1 MVAPLLL
8 PRNCAEFVRQ
18 SGQGPRSPALQPHDR
33 RMPRLATLALTLP
46 LVAAAFTAALAGP
59 PWHWPVD
66 PPHAI
71 VRPFVAPAT
80 PYSAGHRGVDLAAA
94 DGTVYAPADGVVRF
108 VGVVVDRP
116 VLSIEHPGGL
126 VTSYEPVTSTLAA
139 GQPVARGDVVGSV
152 VGGHCASACLHFGV
166 RLDGRY
172 VSPLGY
178 LGGLRPS
185 VLLPTRW

>member
-1 MVAPLLL
+1 
-8 PRNCAEFVRQ
+8 
-18 SGQGPRSPALQPHDR
+18 
-33 RMPRLATLALTLP
+33 MPRLATLALALP
-46 LVAAAFTAALAGP
+46 PLFAIVTGSLFAP

-66 PPHAI
+66 APHAI

-80 PYSAGHRGVDLAAA
+80 AYSAGHRGVDLAAGG
-94 DGTVYAPADGVVRF
+94 GTVYAPADGVVRF

-139 GQPVARGDVVGSV
+139 GQLVARGEVVGIV
-152 VGGHCASACLHFGV
+152 AGGHCASACLHFGV

-172 VSPLGY
+172 VSPLAY